1 MDYCALLASGRGI
14 RMGKIGVPKQFLR
27 IKNVPLIVYTMKT
40 ILKEGIFSEIYIGIL
55 EEHKTLMNEILD
67 VFFDTSE
74 LSRVRIVNGG
84 ETRMETF
91 FNILKTIEPSYAD
104 YICMTDANRPLIS
117 SEIYERCM
125 DCAKKFGM
133 CCPAHPVVDGVCCVK
148 DGVIYDIPDKS
159 NLYAFQTPECF
170 NYGEFEEIYSAVKN
184 REKYLGIAELF
195 LAAGKKPHII
205 LSDDRCF
212 KVTTPIDL
220 DVLNV
225 MLQKG

>member
-1 MDYCALLASGRGI
+1 MPRAADDDLPSAGGTGSGSRRTAASDYPG
-14 RMGKIGVPKQFLR
+14 
-27 IKNVPLIVYTMKT
+27 
-40 ILKEGIFSEIYIGIL
+40 
-55 EEHKTLMNEILD
+55 
-67 VFFDTSE
+67 
-74 LSRVRIVNGG
+74 
-84 ETRMETF
+84 
-91 FNILKTIEPSYAD
+91 
-104 YICMTDANRPLIS
+104 
-117 SEIYERCM
+117 
-125 DCAKKFGM
+125 KKFGM